1 MTSFSRAKRR
11 IEYDKQ
17 QTIARLYNLRHN
29 SYVNQIMPM
38 ILPEE
43 LASKS
48 VIPAIRALIVKRLV
62 EEYGMTQ
69 QEAAK
74 LLGVTQPAVSKYLH
88 QKRGASIGLSG
99 IKEIDQATNDIAK
112 MVSTRKVEPVKIM
125 SRIEAACQYVRRHR
139 YMCELHK
146 RLEPGFDTNS
156 CHICEQ

>member
-1 MTSFSRAKRR
+1 
-11 IEYDKQ
+11 
-17 QTIARLYNLRHN
+17 
-29 SYVNQIMPM
+29 MPM

-62 EEYGMTQ
+62 EEHGMTQ

-88 QKRGASIGLSG
+88 QKRGAAIRLGG
-99 IKEIDQATNDIAK
+99 IKEVERVTSDIAD
-112 MVSTRKVEPVKIM
+112 MVSARKVPAIEVMSKI
-125 SRIEAACQYVRRHR
+125 EQACEYVRRHR
-139 YMCELHK
+139 FMCDLHK
-146 RLEPGFDTNS
+146 RLEPGMDVSS

>member
-1 MTSFSRAKRR
+1 
-11 IEYDKQ
+11 
-17 QTIARLYNLRHN
+17 
-29 SYVNQIMPM
+29 MPM

-62 EEYGMTQ
+62 KEYGMTQ

-88 QKRGASIGLSG
+88 QKRGAAIGLSG

-112 MVSTRKVEPVKIM
+112 MVSSHKGGTRQNNEPNRSSLSIRAKTP
-125 SRIEAACQYVRRHR
+125 
-139 YMCELHK
+139 LHV
-146 RLEPGFDTNS
+146 
-156 CHICEQ
+156 

>member
-1 MTSFSRAKRR
+1 
-11 IEYDKQ
+11 
-17 QTIARLYNLRHN
+17 
-29 SYVNQIMPM
+29 MPM

-62 EEYGMTQ
+62 EEHGMTQ

-88 QKRGASIGLSG
+88 QKRGAAIRLGG
-99 IKEIDQATNDIAK
+99 IKEVERATTDIADI
-112 MVSTRKVEPVKIM
+112 VSSRKVPALEVMGKIEETC
-125 SRIEAACQYVRRHR
+125 RYVRRHR
-139 YMCELHK
+139 FMCDLHK
-146 RLEPGFDTNS
+146 KLEPGMDVNS